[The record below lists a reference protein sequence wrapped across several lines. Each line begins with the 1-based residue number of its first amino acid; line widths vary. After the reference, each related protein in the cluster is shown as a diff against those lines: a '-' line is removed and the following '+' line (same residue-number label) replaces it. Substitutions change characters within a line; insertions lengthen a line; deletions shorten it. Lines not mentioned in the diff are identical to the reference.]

1 LAYNFHFIKQLLIK
15 LIIMSDTE
23 KTTQPSLGS
32 NDVGSETN
40 DTHLTGVSAGTDT
53 QLHLAA
59 RSGNKHKKN
68 VNDDEAVVKNQNGK
82 EEFLEADETDE

>member
-1 LAYNFHFIKQLLIK
+1 MKILLTKKNF
-15 LIIMSDTE
+15 MSDTE

-40 DTHLTGVSAGTDT
+40 DTHLSGVSAGSDT

-68 VNDDEAVVKNQNGK
+68 VNDDEKVVKNQNG
-82 EEFLEADETDE
+82 EEKFLSQDDTDE